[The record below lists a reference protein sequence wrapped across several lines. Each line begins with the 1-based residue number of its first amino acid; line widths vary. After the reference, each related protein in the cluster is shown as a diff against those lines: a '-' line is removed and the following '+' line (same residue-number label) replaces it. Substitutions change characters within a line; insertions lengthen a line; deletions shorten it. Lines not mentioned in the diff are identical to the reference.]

1 MIKRLI
7 ERPVAVT
14 MTLIAVLVLG
24 FVSIGMLPVSLMPD
38 IQIPQI
44 TVRVVDD
51 NASARELDATIV
63 KPLKNQ
69 LMQVSHLRDITT
81 EARNGTGTIFMQF
94 DPGSDINYLFIETN
108 EKIDRAMSSLPR
120 DMERPKVVKASATD
134 IPAFFIN
141 MSLTDEDDD
150 GVVASSREL
159 FPVSPKFMEL
169 SRFAGQVIAKR
180 IEQIP
185 QVAMVDVSGLS
196 YPELLIVPDRKKLES
211 LGISEQTLEN
221 ALQRNNIKLGNLT
234 IREGE

>member
-69 LMQVSHLRDITT
+69 LMQVS
-81 EARNGTGTIFMQF
+81 GQ
-94 DPGSDINYLFIETN
+94 
-108 EKIDRAMSSLPR
+108 
-120 DMERPKVVKASATD
+120 
-134 IPAFFIN
+134 PA
-141 MSLTDEDDD
+141 L
-150 GVVASSREL
+150 
-159 FPVSPKFMEL
+159 
-169 SRFAGQVIAKR
+169 
-180 IEQIP
+180 
-185 QVAMVDVSGLS
+185 
-196 YPELLIVPDRKKLES
+196 PDRNSGAVFLLLLLVFS
-211 LGISEQTLEN
+211 F
-221 ALQRNNIKLGNLT
+221 R
-234 IREGE
+234 

>member
-14 MTLIAVLVLG
+14 MTLIDVLVLG

-108 EKIDRAMSSLPR
+108 
-120 DMERPKVVKASATD
+120 
-134 IPAFFIN
+134 
-141 MSLTDEDDD
+141 
-150 GVVASSREL
+150 
-159 FPVSPKFMEL
+159 
-169 SRFAGQVIAKR
+169 
-180 IEQIP
+180 
-185 QVAMVDVSGLS
+185 
-196 YPELLIVPDRKKLES
+196 
-211 LGISEQTLEN
+211 
-221 ALQRNNIKLGNLT
+221 
-234 IREGE
+234 